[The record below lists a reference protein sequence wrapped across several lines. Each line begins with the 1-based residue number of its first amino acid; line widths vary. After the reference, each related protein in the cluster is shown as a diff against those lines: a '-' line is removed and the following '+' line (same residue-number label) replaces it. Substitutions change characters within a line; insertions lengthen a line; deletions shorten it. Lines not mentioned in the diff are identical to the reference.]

1 MNGAKRYVTRIRGAK
16 DSVPVDIE
24 DLGDG
29 KYLLRLGGR
38 SHTVDAQVLE
48 HGAVSLLVDGRSYD
62 VELDE
67 SGDEVEVLVGS
78 EAVTIDVADERAM
91 RLRAGAAGFSV
102 SGKVMVTAPMPGKVV
117 RVLVAPGEQVTEG
130 QALVVVEAMKMENE
144 LKSPKA
150 GTVGEVFAKE
160 GSAVEAN
167 AKLLTVE

>member
-1 MNGAKRYVTRIRGAK
+1 MNGSKRYVTRVRGARE
-16 DSVPVDIE
+16 SVPVDIE

-29 KYLLRLGGR
+29 RYAIRIGGR
-38 SHTVDAQVLE
+38 THTVDARALE

-67 SGDEVEVLVGS
+67 SGDEVQVLVDF
-78 EAVTIDVADERAM
+78 ELLTVDVADERAVS
-91 RLRAGAAGFSV
+91 LRAGAAGFSV
-102 SGKVMVTAPMPGKVV
+102 TGKVLVTAPMPGKVV
-117 RVLVAPGEQVTEG
+117 RVLVAPGAQVTEG
-130 QALVVVEAMKMENE
+130 QGLVVVEAMTMENE

-150 GTVGEVFAKE
+150 GTVVEVFAKE